1 MASRD
6 CTVEKLQDQVVKR
19 LDLKDTEQIFS
30 YLSNKSFVLLLDDV
44 WDPLDLKRVDSLF
57 LLAPSA
63 KANDV
68 S

>member
-19 LDLKDTEQIFS
+19 LDLKDREQIFT
-30 YLSNKSFVLLLDDV
+30 YLSNKSFVLLLHDV
-44 WDPLDLKRVDSLF
+44 RDPLDLKRVHSLF

-63 KANDV
+63 TANDV